1 MKNLILAV
9 FLAAAPAEAVAPIDP
24 ALAAADRAAGQ
35 AEALQVLSG
44 DYWAVQMRLS
54 PLYAT
59 FVNYPG
65 FNEKLDDNGPEGRAA
80 EEKEWK
86 TLQARLAQIDL
97 NLLSESDRVTAE
109 VLRWQLDLSLRRF
122 RHKFYQWDVD
132 HMDGPQSWIPS
143 VIALAQPMKTGDD
156 AEALLTRMRALPR
169 YFQNQI
175 ANLKE
180 GLKEGRVAAK
190 VPVEKT
196 IRQLEDLAK
205 TAPDR
210 SPFVAA
216 AKKLPDPLRAK
227 YLPLV
232 VAAVKELSEPANS
245 DYLKFLKTEYLPR
258 ARPVKIGLSFLP
270 GGSDAYRYQILY
282 HTTLDK
288 TPAEL
293 HRLGLKELEGI
304 HREMEAIAA
313 KQGHKGPL
321 KAFLDQLRKNPAN
334 FYKTREEILK
344 DAQTLVARSQAKLPE
359 FFGILPKTPL
369 IVKPVED
376 YKEKNET
383 AARYFQPPDDLSR
396 PGIYYI
402 NTFEPPTRP
411 RFAMTSLAA
420 HEGVPGHHFQIAL
433 ALEQRSLPAF
443 RRNAGFNAFVE
454 GWALYAERLADE
466 MGLYQDDLSRLGML
480 SDQAWR
486 AARLVIDTG
495 LHAEGWTRERAIDFM
510 RDNTISSQEECETE
524 IDRYTIWP
532 GQALSYKVGQLELQQ
547 LRAAQ
552 ASKLG
557 AKFDIRAFHDSILR
571 NGAVPLTL
579 LRKQLQ

>member
-1 MKNLILAV
+1 MEDSPG
-9 FLAAAPAEAVAPIDP
+9 PA
-24 ALAAADRAAGQ
+24 
-35 AEALQVLSG
+35 
-44 DYWAVQMRLS
+44 
-54 PLYAT
+54 
-59 FVNYPG
+59 
-65 FNEKLDDNGPEGRAA
+65 GPNRS
-80 EEKEWK
+80 
-86 TLQARLAQIDL
+86 QPPF
-97 NLLSESDRVTAE
+97 ESDRVTAE

-143 VIALAQPMKTGDD
+143 VIELAQPMKTGDD

-344 DAQTLVARSQAKLPE
+344 DAQTLVARSQAKLPS
-359 FFGILPKTPL
+359 FSGFCPRPL

-376 YKEKNET
+376 YKEKT
-383 AARYFQPPDDLSR
+383 RPPRATSSR
-396 PGIYYI
+396 RTISPGRASI
-402 NTFEPPTRP
+402 TSTPFEPPTRP
-411 RFAMTSLAA
+411 RFAMTLPAA